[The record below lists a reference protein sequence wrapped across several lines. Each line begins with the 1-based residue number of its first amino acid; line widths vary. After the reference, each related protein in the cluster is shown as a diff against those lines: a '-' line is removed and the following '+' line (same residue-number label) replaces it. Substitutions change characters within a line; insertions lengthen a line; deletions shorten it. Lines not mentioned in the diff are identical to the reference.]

1 MGIIIMIKL
10 KDLLLEGKP
19 KAGDYVK
26 TVYGI
31 GVINKVRGAV
41 GYIKLPDDKGRG
53 YWPTDVRHLK
63 PTGKKEKGKNLWTE
77 GIKLNERLSDE
88 AQELKLYIDNDSQLY
103 KQRYIPILKNL
114 SHQKKRNKF
123 SKSIAVKAFMYLVD
137 DGAKRYTREYGGNP
151 KDIFP
156 KSKRTE
162 LAKEYVDEFESI
174 FKNKEHDFM
183 E

>member
-1 MGIIIMIKL
+1 MIKL
-10 KDLLLEGKP
+10 RDLLLEGKP

-31 GVINKVRGAV
+31 GVINKVRGAIA
-41 GYIKLPDDKGRG
+41 YMKLPDGGDWMNNIKF
-53 YWPTDVRHLK
+53 LK

-77 GIKLNERLSDE
+77 GIKLNEGLSEE
-88 AQELKLYIDNDSQLY
+88 ARELKLYIDNDSRLY
-103 KQRYIPILKNL
+103 NQRYIPILKNL
-114 SHQKKRNKF
+114 SNKKKRNKF
-123 SKSIAVKAFMYLVD
+123 SKSVAVKAFMYLVD
-137 DGAKRYTREYGGNP
+137 DGAKRYTREFGGNP

-156 KSKRTE
+156 KFKRTE

-183 E
+183 EQIR